1 MRTRRHSS
9 RRTAVAKWTAAV
21 LALVALAA
29 FPAAAG
35 AVEPIEGTWAYQG
48 GRVLVEPSGPGAFKG
63 TVTAATRFLSCD
75 HPVGERMWSISGRGS
90 AYSGT
95 HQWFEEPG
103 CAPAPGG
110 SATWTVRD
118 AGDVFLLDFCTAP
131 PGEGAP
137 TPENPATRCSTL
149 QRARPPAPTPQQVC
163 VADAC
168 LIAPGEAQA
177 IGCIPRTDFTHR
189 FVLRLR
195 RSVRRRLRVRVVR
208 FTLDGARNGSDRR
221 APFVA
226 RVRGSALAPGR
237 HVLGARVRIV
247 RRGSRRT
254 VRRVLLRYTFRAC
267 D

>member
-1 MRTRRHSS
+1 MLTKRRQQKGG
-9 RRTAVAKWTAAV
+9 RAAARWTTV
-21 LALVALAA
+21 LALAALAA
-29 FPAAAG
+29 LPASAR

-48 GRVLVEPSGPGAFKG
+48 GRVLVEPTGPGAFKG

-208 FTLDGARNGSDRR
+208 FTVDGRRNGSDRR

-237 HVLGARVRIV
+237 HVLAARVRIV

-254 VRRVLLRYTFRAC
+254 VRRVLLRYAFRAC
-267 D
+267 E